1 MQFEPELLGLV
12 VQLVGQE
19 DGGSSSRSCLVSSS
33 WLVSQ
38 PTQFGDALTNQFG
51 KIGWSSN
58 QPSWL
63 VSNSHA

>member
-19 DGGSSSRSCLVSSS
+19 DGVQFEPELLGLTD
-33 WLVSQ
+33 Q

-63 VSNSHA
+63 VSNLHA